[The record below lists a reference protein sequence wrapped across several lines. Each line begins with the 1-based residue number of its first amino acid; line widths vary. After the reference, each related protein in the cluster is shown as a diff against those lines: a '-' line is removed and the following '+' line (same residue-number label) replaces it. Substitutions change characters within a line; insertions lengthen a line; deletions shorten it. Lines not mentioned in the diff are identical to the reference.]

1 MTDKEE
7 TTPSTTAST
16 NDGLKQ
22 SIETQ
27 QQEQNEQQPVSQ
39 TAQQEQG
46 GEQQSGQAQQQE
58 QSGEQQSSQA
68 QQQEQEQGGK
78 QQSGQAQQQEQ
89 GGEQQS
95 GQAQQQGQSGEQQSS
110 QAQQQEQGGEQQ
122 SGQAQQQ
129 EQGGE
134 QQSDEPKPLDEM
146 TFWDHLEALRWMLV
160 RVFSALGIFII
171 GGFAFIP
178 WIFEHV
184 IMAPI
189 DNQFFLYRWLAK
201 MSEQVAIMPDD
212 LTRPFHVSII
222 NIRLSSQFFLHMS
235 LSFWLALLITFPYL
249 VYEVWKFICPA
260 LYENERKSMRFTFV
274 FGTVMFFIGCVVG
287 YSVVFPLTLRFL
299 YNYQLSASISNQ
311 LSLDS
316 YMDNFLMLV
325 FMMGIVFELPLVSML
340 LGKIGILHRGF
351 FSTYRSHAVVALLV
365 VAAFITPSSDP
376 FTLMAVFIPIYIL
389 WELSAF
395 LVKPAPKDD

>member
-46 GEQQSGQAQQQE
+46 GEQQSGQAQQQ
-58 QSGEQQSSQA
+58 
-68 QQQEQEQGGK
+68 
-78 QQSGQAQQQEQ
+78 
-89 GGEQQS
+89 
-95 GQAQQQGQSGEQQSS
+95 GQSGEQQSS
-110 QAQQQEQGGEQQ
+110 QAQQ
-122 SGQAQQQ
+122 
-129 EQGGE
+129 GGE
-134 QQSDEPKPLDEM
+134 QQSDEPEPLDEM

-340 LGKIGILHRGF
+340 LGKVGILHRGF
-351 FSTYRSHAVVALLV
+351 FSTYRRHAVVALLV
-365 VAAFITPSSDP
+365 VSAFITPSSDP
-376 FTLMAVFIPIYIL
+376 FTLMAVFTPIYIL

>member
-16 NDGLKQ
+16 NDGLQQ
-22 SIETQ
+22 SGEAQ
-27 QQEQNEQQPVSQ
+27 LQGQSEQQPVSQ
-39 TAQQEQG
+39 AEQQEQS
-46 GEQQSGQAQQQE
+46 GEQQGGEAQLQGQSEQQPSSQAEQQE
-58 QSGEQQSSQA
+58 QSGEQQS
-68 QQQEQEQGGK
+68 
-78 QQSGQAQQQEQ
+78 GQAE
-89 GGEQQS
+89 
-95 GQAQQQGQSGEQQSS
+95 QQGQSNEQPSGQAEQQEQSGEQPSS
-110 QAQQQEQGGEQQ
+110 QAEQQEQSGEQP
-122 SGQAQQQ
+122 SSQA
-129 EQGGE
+129 E
-134 QQSDEPKPLDEM
+134 QQGDEPEPLDEM

-340 LGKIGILHRGF
+340 LGKVGILHRGF
-351 FSTYRSHAVVALLV
+351 FSTYRRHAVVALLV
-365 VAAFITPSSDP
+365 VSAFITPSSDP
-376 FTLMAVFIPIYIL
+376 FTLMAVFTPIYI
-389 WELSAF
+389 
-395 LVKPAPKDD
+395 

>member
-22 SIETQ
+22 SIEA
-27 QQEQNEQQPVSQ
+27 QEQSEQQPVSQ

-58 QSGEQQSSQA
+58 Q
-68 QQQEQEQGGK
+68 
-78 QQSGQAQQQEQ
+78 EQ

-95 GQAQQQGQSGEQQSS
+95 S
-110 QAQQQEQGGEQQ
+110 
-122 SGQAQQQ
+122 QAQQQ

>member
-16 NDGLKQ
+16 NDGLQQ
-22 SIETQ
+22 SGEAQ
-27 QQEQNEQQPVSQ
+27 LQEQSEQQPVSQ
-39 TAQQEQG
+39 AE
-46 GEQQSGQAQQQE
+46 QQE
-58 QSGEQQSSQA
+58 QSGEQQSGEAQLQGQSE
-68 QQQEQEQGGK
+68 QQQSRAAE
-78 QQSGQAQQQEQ
+78 QQS
-89 GGEQQS
+89 GEQQS
-95 GQAQQQGQSGEQQSS
+95 GQAEQQGQSGEQPSRAAEQQS
-110 QAQQQEQGGEQQ
+110 GEQQ
-122 SGQAQQQ
+122 SGQA
-129 EQGGE
+129 E
-134 QQSDEPKPLDEM
+134 QQGDEPEPLDEM

-340 LGKIGILHRGF
+340 LGKVGILHRGF
-351 FSTYRSHAVVALLV
+351 FSTYRRHAVVALLV
-365 VAAFITPSSDP
+365 VSAFITPSSDP

>member
-22 SIETQ
+22 SIE
-27 QQEQNEQQPVSQ
+27 
-39 TAQQEQG
+39 
-46 GEQQSGQAQQQE
+46 AQQQE
-58 QSGEQQSSQA
+58 QSGEQQSGKAQQQGQGGEQQSDQA
-68 QQQEQEQGGK
+68 QQQEQNGEQQSSKTQQQEQNGE

-95 GQAQQQGQSGEQQSS
+95 GQAQQQ
-110 QAQQQEQGGEQQ
+110 EQGGEQQ
-122 SGQAQQQ
+122 SGEPKQQ

>member
-22 SIETQ
+22 NIEAQ
-27 QQEQNEQQPVSQ
+27 QQEQSEQQPVSQ
-39 TAQQEQG
+39 TAQQEHD

-58 QSGEQQSSQA
+58 QGDEQQSSQA
-68 QQQEQEQGGK
+68 QQQ
-78 QQSGQAQQQEQ
+78 
-89 GGEQQS
+89 
-95 GQAQQQGQSGEQQSS
+95 
-110 QAQQQEQGGEQQ
+110 
-122 SGQAQQQ
+122 
-129 EQGGE
+129 QGGE

>member
-7 TTPSTTAST
+7 TTPSTTASI

-22 SIETQ
+22 SIEAQ
-27 QQEQNEQQPVSQ
+27 QQEQSEQQPVSQ
-39 TAQQEQG
+39 T
-46 GEQQSGQAQQQE
+46 QQQ
-58 QSGEQQSSQA
+58 
-68 QQQEQEQGGK
+68 
-78 QQSGQAQQQEQ
+78 GQN
-89 GGEQQS
+89 GEQQS
-95 GQAQQQGQSGEQQSS
+95 GQAQQQGQEQNGEQQSS

-122 SGQAQQQ
+122 SSQAQQ
-129 EQGGE
+129 QGGE

-351 FSTYRSHAVVALLV
+351 FSTYRRHAVVALLV
-365 VAAFITPSSDP
+365 VSAFITPSSDP
-376 FTLMAVFIPIYIL
+376 FTLMAVFTPIYIL

>member
-22 SIETQ
+22 NIE
-27 QQEQNEQQPVSQ
+27 
-39 TAQQEQG
+39 
-46 GEQQSGQAQQQE
+46 AQQQE
-58 QSGEQQSSQA
+58 QSGEQQSD
-68 QQQEQEQGGK
+68 
-78 QQSGQAQQQEQ
+78 QAQQQEQ

-95 GQAQQQGQSGEQQSS
+95 GQAQQQEQGGEQQSGEAQQQEQGGEQQS
-110 QAQQQEQGGEQQ
+110 GEAQQQEQGGEQQ
-122 SGQAQQQ
+122 SGQTQQQEQGDEQQSGQAQKQ

>member
-7 TTPSTTAST
+7 TTPSTTASA
-16 NDGLKQ
+16 NDGLQQ
-22 SIETQ
+22 SGEAQ
-27 QQEQNEQQPVSQ
+27 LQGQSEQQPVSQ
-39 TAQQEQG
+39 AE
-46 GEQQSGQAQQQE
+46 QQE
-58 QSGEQQSSQA
+58 QS
-68 QQQEQEQGGK
+68 
-78 QQSGQAQQQEQ
+78 
-89 GGEQQS
+89 GEQQS
-95 GQAQQQGQSGEQQSS
+95 GQAQQQGQSEQQPSRAAE
-110 QAQQQEQGGEQQ
+110 QQGGEQQ
-122 SGQAQQQ
+122 SGQAEQQGQ
-129 EQGGE
+129 SGEQPSSQAAKQSGE
-134 QQSDEPKPLDEM
+134 QQSSQAEQQGDEPEPLDEM

-160 RVFSALGIFII
+160 RVFSALGTFII

-351 FSTYRSHAVVALLV
+351 FSAYRSHAVVALLV

>member
-7 TTPSTTAST
+7 TTPSTTASA

-68 QQQEQEQGGK
+68 QQ
-78 QQSGQAQQQEQ
+78 
-89 GGEQQS
+89 
-95 GQAQQQGQSGEQQSS
+95 
-110 QAQQQEQGGEQQ
+110 
-122 SGQAQQQ
+122 
-129 EQGGE
+129 GGE
-134 QQSDEPKPLDEM
+134 QQSDEPEPLDEM

>member
-22 SIETQ
+22 SIEA
-27 QQEQNEQQPVSQ
+27 QEQSEQQPVSQ
-39 TAQQEQG
+39 TAQQGQG
-46 GEQQSGQAQQQE
+46 GE
-58 QSGEQQSSQA
+58 
-68 QQQEQEQGGK
+68 

-95 GQAQQQGQSGEQQSS
+95 S
-110 QAQQQEQGGEQQ
+110 QA
-122 SGQAQQQ
+122 QQ

>member
-7 TTPSTTAST
+7 TTPSTTASI

-22 SIETQ
+22 SIEAQ
-27 QQEQNEQQPVSQ
+27 QQEQSEQQPVSQ

-46 GEQQSGQAQQQE
+46 GE
-58 QSGEQQSSQA
+58 
-68 QQQEQEQGGK
+68 

-110 QAQQQEQGGEQQ
+110 KAQQGGEQQ
-122 SGQAQQQ
+122 SG
-129 EQGGE
+129 
-134 QQSDEPKPLDEM
+134 EPEPLNEM

-340 LGKIGILHRGF
+340 LGKVGILHRGF
-351 FSTYRSHAVVALLV
+351 FSAYRRHAVVALLV
-365 VAAFITPSSDP
+365 VSAFITPSSDP
-376 FTLMAVFIPIYIL
+376 FTLMAVFTPIYIL

>member
-16 NDGLKQ
+16 NDGLQQ
-22 SIETQ
+22 SGEAQ
-27 QQEQNEQQPVSQ
+27 LQGQSEQQPVSQ
-39 TAQQEQG
+39 AEQQEH
-46 GEQQSGQAQQQE
+46 
-58 QSGEQQSSQA
+58 
-68 QQQEQEQGGK
+68 
-78 QQSGQAQQQEQ
+78 

-95 GQAQQQGQSGEQQSS
+95 GQAQQQGQSEQQPSR
-110 QAQQQEQGGEQQ
+110 AAEQQEQSGEQQ
-122 SGQAQQQ
+122 SGQAEQQGQ
-129 EQGGE
+129 SGE
-134 QQSDEPKPLDEM
+134 QPSSQAAKQSGEQPSSQAEQQGDEPEPLDEM

-340 LGKIGILHRGF
+340 LGKVGILHRGF
-351 FSTYRSHAVVALLV
+351 FSTYRRHAVVALLV
-365 VAAFITPSSDP
+365 VSAFITPSSDP

>member
-22 SIETQ
+22 SIEAQ
-27 QQEQNEQQPVSQ
+27 QQEQSGEQQSDEAQ
-39 TAQQEQG
+39 QQGQGGEQQSDQAQQQEQGGEQQSSKAQQQEQG

-58 QSGEQQSSQA
+58 Q
-68 QQQEQEQGGK
+68 
-78 QQSGQAQQQEQ
+78 

-95 GQAQQQGQSGEQQSS
+95 GE
-110 QAQQQEQGGEQQ
+110 AQQQEQGGEQQ

>member
-22 SIETQ
+22 NIE
-27 QQEQNEQQPVSQ
+27 
-39 TAQQEQG
+39 
-46 GEQQSGQAQQQE
+46 AQQQE
-58 QSGEQQSSQA
+58 QSGNHAEQQSN
-68 QQQEQEQGGK
+68 
-78 QQSGQAQQQEQ
+78 
-89 GGEQQS
+89 EQQS
-95 GQAQQQGQSGEQQSS
+95 YEAEQQGQSGDHAEQQEHSCE
-110 QAQQQEQGGEQQ
+110 QAEQQ
-122 SGQAQQQ
+122 G
-129 EQGGE
+129 
-134 QQSDEPKPLDEM
+134 DEPEPLDEM

>member
-22 SIETQ
+22 NIEAQQQEQSGEQQSGQAQQQGQGGEQQSSKTQ
-27 QQEQNEQQPVSQ
+27 QQEQN
-39 TAQQEQG
+39 

-58 QSGEQQSSQA
+58 QN
-68 QQQEQEQGGK
+68 
-78 QQSGQAQQQEQ
+78 
-89 GGEQQS
+89 GEQQS
-95 GQAQQQGQSGEQQSS
+95 GQAQQQGQDGEQQSS

-129 EQGGE
+129 GQGGE
-134 QQSDEPKPLDEM
+134 LQSDEPKPLDEM

>member
-16 NDGLKQ
+16 NDGLNQ
-22 SIETQ
+22 SGEAQ
-27 QQEQNEQQPVSQ
+27 LQGQSGDQAEQQGQSD
-39 TAQQEQG
+39 
-46 GEQQSGQAQQQE
+46 EQQSYEAQQQE
-58 QSGEQQSSQA
+58 QSRDQAEQQEQSDEQQSY
-68 QQQEQEQGGK
+68 E
-78 QQSGQAQQQEQ
+78 
-89 GGEQQS
+89 
-95 GQAQQQGQSGEQQSS
+95 AQQQGQ
-110 QAQQQEQGGEQQ
+110 GGEP
-122 SGQAQQQ
+122 
-129 EQGGE
+129 E
-134 QQSDEPKPLDEM
+134 PLDEM

-351 FSTYRSHAVVALLV
+351 FSAYRRHAVVALLV
-365 VAAFITPSSDP
+365 VSAFITPSSDP
-376 FTLMAVFIPIYIL
+376 FTLMAVFTPIYIL

>member
-16 NDGLKQ
+16 NDGLEQ
-22 SIETQ
+22 NIEAQ
-27 QQEQNEQQPVSQ
+27 QQEQSEQQPVSQ

-46 GEQQSGQAQQQE
+46 GEQQSGQAQQQG
-58 QSGEQQSSQA
+58 QNGEQQSSQA
-68 QQQEQEQGGK
+68 QQ
-78 QQSGQAQQQEQ
+78 
-89 GGEQQS
+89 
-95 GQAQQQGQSGEQQSS
+95 
-110 QAQQQEQGGEQQ
+110 
-122 SGQAQQQ
+122 
-129 EQGGE
+129 QGGE

-274 FGTVMFFIGCVVG
+274 FGTVMFFIGCVMG

-351 FSTYRSHAVVALLV
+351 FSAYRSHAVVALLV

-376 FTLMAVFIPIYIL
+376 FTLMAVFTPIYIL

>member
-22 SIETQ
+22 SIEAQ
-27 QQEQNEQQPVSQ
+27 QQEQSEQQPVSQ
-39 TAQQEQG
+39 TAQQEH
-46 GEQQSGQAQQQE
+46 
-58 QSGEQQSSQA
+58 
-68 QQQEQEQGGK
+68 
-78 QQSGQAQQQEQ
+78 

-110 QAQQQEQGGEQQ
+110 QAQQGGEQQ
-122 SGQAQQQ
+122 SG
-129 EQGGE
+129 
-134 QQSDEPKPLDEM
+134 EPEPLNEM

-376 FTLMAVFIPIYIL
+376 FTLMAVFTPIYIL

>member
-22 SIETQ
+22 SIEAQ
-27 QQEQNEQQPVSQ
+27 QQEQNGEQQSGEAQQQEQSEQQPVSQ

-46 GEQQSGQAQQQE
+46 GEQQS
-58 QSGEQQSSQA
+58 SQA
-68 QQQEQEQGGK
+68 QQ
-78 QQSGQAQQQEQ
+78 
-89 GGEQQS
+89 
-95 GQAQQQGQSGEQQSS
+95 
-110 QAQQQEQGGEQQ
+110 
-122 SGQAQQQ
+122 
-129 EQGGE
+129 QGGE
-134 QQSDEPKPLDEM
+134 QQSDEPEPLDEM

-351 FSTYRSHAVVALLV
+351 FSAYRSHAVVALLV

-395 LVKPAPKDD
+395 LVKPAPKDN

>member
-22 SIETQ
+22 SIEAQ
-27 QQEQNEQQPVSQ
+27 QQEQSEQQPVSQ
-39 TAQQEQG
+39 TAQQEQGGEQQSSQAQQQEQGDEQQSGQAQQQEQSGEQQSGQAQQQQEQG

-58 QSGEQQSSQA
+58 QSGEQQS
-68 QQQEQEQGGK
+68 
-78 QQSGQAQQQEQ
+78 
-89 GGEQQS
+89 
-95 GQAQQQGQSGEQQSS
+95 GQAQQQGQGDEQPSS
-110 QAQQQEQGGEQQ
+110 QAQQQEQN
-122 SGQAQQQ
+122 
-129 EQGGE
+129 GE
-134 QQSDEPKPLDEM
+134 QQSDEPEPLNEM

-351 FSTYRSHAVVALLV
+351 FSAYRSHAVVALLV

>member
-16 NDGLKQ
+16 NDGLQQ
-22 SIETQ
+22 SGETQ
-27 QQEQNEQQPVSQ
+27 LQEQSRDKAEQQGQS
-39 TAQQEQG
+39 

-58 QSGEQQSSQA
+58 QSGDQAEQQGQSDEQQSYEA
-68 QQQEQEQGGK
+68 QQQEQSREQ
-78 QQSGQAQQQEQ
+78 Q
-89 GGEQQS
+89 GGEP
-95 GQAQQQGQSGEQQSS
+95 E
-110 QAQQQEQGGEQQ
+110 
-122 SGQAQQQ
+122 
-129 EQGGE
+129 
-134 QQSDEPKPLDEM
+134 PLDEM

-201 MSEQVAIMPDD
+201 MSETVAIMPDD

-351 FSTYRSHAVVALLV
+351 FSAYRSHAIVALLV

>member
-22 SIETQ
+22 SIEAQ
-27 QQEQNEQQPVSQ
+27 QQEQSEQQPVSQ

-46 GEQQSGQAQQQE
+46 GEQQSSQAQQQEQGDEQQSGQAQQQE
-58 QSGEQQSSQA
+58 QSGEQQSGQA
-68 QQQEQEQGGK
+68 Q
-78 QQSGQAQQQEQ
+78 QQQEQ

-95 GQAQQQGQSGEQQSS
+95 GEAQQQGQGDEQPSS
-110 QAQQQEQGGEQQ
+110 QAQQQEQN
-122 SGQAQQQ
+122 
-129 EQGGE
+129 GE
-134 QQSDEPKPLDEM
+134 QQSDEPEPLNEM

-351 FSTYRSHAVVALLV
+351 FSAYRSHAVVALLV

>member
-46 GEQQSGQAQQQE
+46 GEQQSGQAQQQ
-58 QSGEQQSSQA
+58 
-68 QQQEQEQGGK
+68 
-78 QQSGQAQQQEQ
+78 
-89 GGEQQS
+89 
-95 GQAQQQGQSGEQQSS
+95 GQSGEQQSS
-110 QAQQQEQGGEQQ
+110 QAQQ
-122 SGQAQQQ
+122 
-129 EQGGE
+129 GGE
-134 QQSDEPKPLDEM
+134 QQSDEPEPLDEM

-351 FSTYRSHAVVALLV
+351 FSAYRSHAVVALLV

-395 LVKPAPKDD
+395 LVKPTPKDD

>member
-7 TTPSTTAST
+7 TTPSTTASI
-16 NDGLKQ
+16 NDGL
-22 SIETQ
+22 
-27 QQEQNEQQPVSQ
+27 
-39 TAQQEQG
+39 
-46 GEQQSGQAQQQE
+46 QQSGEAQQQE
-58 QSGEQQSSQA
+58 QSEQKPVSQA
-68 QQQEQEQGGK
+68 ELQEQ
-78 QQSGQAQQQEQ
+78 S
-89 GGEQQS
+89 GEQQS
-95 GQAQQQGQSGEQQSS
+95 GQAQQQGQSEQQPSRAAEQQEQSGEQQSR
-110 QAQQQEQGGEQQ
+110 QAQQQGQSDEQP
-122 SGQAQQQ
+122 SSQAEQQ
-129 EQGGE
+129 EQSGE
-134 QQSDEPKPLDEM
+134 QPSSQAEQQGDEPEPLEEM

-201 MSEQVAIMPDD
+201 MSETVAIMPDD

-340 LGKIGILHRGF
+340 LGKVGILHRGF
-351 FSTYRSHAVVALLV
+351 FSAYRRHTVVALLV
-365 VAAFITPSSDP
+365 VSAFITPSSDP
-376 FTLMAVFIPIYIL
+376 FTLMAVFTPIYIL

>member
-22 SIETQ
+22 SIE
-27 QQEQNEQQPVSQ
+27 
-39 TAQQEQG
+39 
-46 GEQQSGQAQQQE
+46 AQQQE
-58 QSGEQQSSQA
+58 QSE
-68 QQQEQEQGGK
+68 

-95 GQAQQQGQSGEQQSS
+95 GQAQQQGQD
-110 QAQQQEQGGEQQ
+110 GEQQ
-122 SGQAQQQ
+122 SGQAQQ
-129 EQGGE
+129 QGGE

>member
-16 NDGLKQ
+16 NDGLQQ
-22 SIETQ
+22 SGEAQ
-27 QQEQNEQQPVSQ
+27 LQGQSEQQPVSQ
-39 TAQQEQG
+39 AEQQEH
-46 GEQQSGQAQQQE
+46 
-58 QSGEQQSSQA
+58 
-68 QQQEQEQGGK
+68 
-78 QQSGQAQQQEQ
+78 

-95 GQAQQQGQSGEQQSS
+95 GQAQQQGQSEQQPSR
-110 QAQQQEQGGEQQ
+110 AAEQQEQSGEQQ
-122 SGQAQQQ
+122 SGQAEQQGQ
-129 EQGGE
+129 SGE
-134 QQSDEPKPLDEM
+134 QPSSQAAKQSGEQPSSQAEQQGDEPEPLDEM

-340 LGKIGILHRGF
+340 LGKVGILHRGF
-351 FSTYRSHAVVALLV
+351 FSTYRRHAVVALLV
-365 VAAFITPSSDP
+365 VSAFITPSSDP
-376 FTLMAVFIPIYIL
+376 FTLMAVFTPIYIL

>member
-22 SIETQ
+22 SIEA
-27 QQEQNEQQPVSQ
+27 QEQSEQQPVSQ

-58 QSGEQQSSQA
+58 Q
-68 QQQEQEQGGK
+68 EQG
-78 QQSGQAQQQEQ
+78 
-89 GGEQQS
+89 
-95 GQAQQQGQSGEQQSS
+95 GEQQSS

-122 SGQAQQQ
+122 NGQAQQQ
-129 EQGGE
+129 GQSGE
-134 QQSDEPKPLDEM
+134 QQSSKPKPLDEM

-201 MSEQVAIMPDD
+201 MSEQVSIMPDD

-351 FSTYRSHAVVALLV
+351 FSAYRSHAVVALLV

>member
-22 SIETQ
+22 SIEA
-27 QQEQNEQQPVSQ
+27 QEQSEQQPVSQ

-58 QSGEQQSSQA
+58 Q
-68 QQQEQEQGGK
+68 EQG
-78 QQSGQAQQQEQ
+78 
-89 GGEQQS
+89 
-95 GQAQQQGQSGEQQSS
+95 GEQQSS

-122 SGQAQQQ
+122 SGQTAQQEQGGEQQSGEAQQQ

-134 QQSDEPKPLDEM
+134 QQNGQAQQQGQSGEQQSSKPKPLDEM

-351 FSTYRSHAVVALLV
+351 FTTYRSHAVVALLV

>member
-22 SIETQ
+22 SIE
-27 QQEQNEQQPVSQ
+27 
-39 TAQQEQG
+39 
-46 GEQQSGQAQQQE
+46 AQQQE
-58 QSGEQQSSQA
+58 QSGEQQSGEA
-68 QQQEQEQGGK
+68 QQQGQGGE
-78 QQSGQAQQQEQ
+78 QQSDQAQQQEQ

-95 GQAQQQGQSGEQQSS
+95 SK
-110 QAQQQEQGGEQQ
+110 AQQQEQGGEQQ

-134 QQSDEPKPLDEM
+134 QQSGEAQQQEQGGEQQSGQAQQQEQGGEQQGDEPEPLDEM

>member
-22 SIETQ
+22 SIEAQ
-27 QQEQNEQQPVSQ
+27 QQEQSGEQQSGEAKQ
-39 TAQQEQG
+39 QGQGGEQQSDQAQQQEQGGEQQSSKAQQQEQG

-58 QSGEQQSSQA
+58 QGGEQQSS
-68 QQQEQEQGGK
+68 K
-78 QQSGQAQQQEQ
+78 AQQQEQ

-95 GQAQQQGQSGEQQSS
+95 GE
-110 QAQQQEQGGEQQ
+110 
-122 SGQAQQQ
+122 AQQQ

>member
-22 SIETQ
+22 SIEAQ
-27 QQEQNEQQPVSQ
+27 QQEQSEQQPVSQ

-58 QSGEQQSSQA
+58 QGGE
-68 QQQEQEQGGK
+68 

-95 GQAQQQGQSGEQQSS
+95 GQAQQQGQGDEQPSS

-122 SGQAQQQ
+122 SGQAQQ
-129 EQGGE
+129 GGE
-134 QQSDEPKPLDEM
+134 QQSDEPEPLDEM

-351 FSTYRSHAVVALLV
+351 FSAYRSHAVVALLV